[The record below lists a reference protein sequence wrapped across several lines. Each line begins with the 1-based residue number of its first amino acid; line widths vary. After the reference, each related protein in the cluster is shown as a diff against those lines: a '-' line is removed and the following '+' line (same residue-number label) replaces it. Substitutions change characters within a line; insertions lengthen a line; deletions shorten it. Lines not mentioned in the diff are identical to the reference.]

1 MKTGELLVLST
12 EQYSDYDFTGPYRV
26 LKDFE
31 WPDVVAEVNASF
43 VPAPKKYLKQ
53 KAGPDDVTAYLEKN
67 GFIEKVPCSKFHL
80 GSYGDIDITEED
92 WK

>member
-1 MKTGELLVLST
+1 MKTGELIVLST

-31 WPDVVAEVNASF
+31 WPDVVVAAKESF
-43 VPAPKKYLKQ
+43 VPAGPKNWQQ
-53 KAGPDDVTAYLEKN
+53 KAGPDDVTEYLEKD